1 MTHDELENYI
11 SHFKEHQREHILKQ
25 ILDSE
30 LLEKAFST
38 SEGKLIL
45 NSAVDLIAS
54 NVMSI
59 VKNCGEREVEIV
71 EVKDSAREINIT
83 YKLMADWAKI
93 LIRGNEHK
101 NKIDTMNDPRG

>member
-11 SHFKEHQREHILKQ
+11 NGFRENQREVVYKQ

-30 LLEKAFST
+30 ILAKAFST

-45 NSAVDLIAS
+45 DSAVDLITS

-59 VKNCGEREVEIV
+59 VKNCGDREVEIT
-71 EVKDSAREINIT
+71 EVRDSAREINT
-83 YKLMADWAKI
+83 THKLMTDWAKI

-101 NKIDTMNDPRG
+101 NKIDKLG